1 MTTKTKVLSLLG
13 LATVA
18 GFVTLAINR
27 KKQDIQNILFGVS
40 FNRIHGLIGEG
51 VGKFVNPKLRI
62 YLNVDINN
70 QSNNTSL
77 TANNIYV
84 RFQSKKAGATSWNDV
99 ALSNGKFNITTKPGS
114 NESTPIA
121 LDFKGIATIASL
133 ANKTTLHRVVYSY
146 TFLGQPIT
154 QAMPMP
160 LNNTIREYIKPFLGL
175 LNLNGVGEITPTQ
188 YTPYTIV

>member
-18 GFVTLAINR
+18 GLVTLAINR
-27 KKQDIQNILFGVS
+27 KKQDIQNIIFGIS

-51 VGKFVNPKLRI
+51 VGKFLSPKLRI

-77 TANNIYV
+77 TANNIFV
-84 RFQSKKAGATSWNDV
+84 RFQSKKAGATSWDDI
-99 ALSNGKFNITTKPGS
+99 ALSNQKFNIVTKPGA

-133 ANKTTLHRVVYSY
+133 ANKTTKHRVVYSY

-154 QAMPMP
+154 QAMPLQ
-160 LNNTIREYIKPFLGL
+160 LNTMVREYLKPFLALLGL
-175 LNLNGVGEITPTQ
+175 SGVGEIEPKQ
-188 YTPYTIV
+188 YTPYTLV

>member
-1 MTTKTKVLSLLG
+1 MTTKTKVLSFLG

-18 GFVTLAINR
+18 GLVTLAISR

-51 VGKFVNPKLRI
+51 LGKYVNPKLRVYVNI
-62 YLNVDINN
+62 DINN

-77 TANNIYV
+77 TASNIYI
-84 RFQSKKAGATSWNDV
+84 RFQSKKAGATSWDDV
-99 ALSNGKFNITTKPGS
+99 ALSNQKFNITTKPGS
-114 NESTPIA
+114 NQSTPIS
-121 LDFKGIATIASL
+121 LDFKGIATITSL

-154 QAMPMP
+154 QTMAMP
-160 LNNTIREYIKPFLGL
+160 LNSLIREYIQPFLKL
-175 LNLNGVGEITPTQ
+175 LGLNGVGEIAPKE
-188 YTPYTIV
+188 YTPYINV